1 MPVAG
6 WKVRIKSKPS
16 LSKQVGV
23 RETDHSASVIFIA
36 RNSDADCAIV
46 FFVAT
51 NLPKNS
57 RRDPVGIF

>member
-1 MPVAG
+1 M
-6 WKVRIKSKPS
+6 RIKSKPS

-23 RETDHSASVIFIA
+23 KETDHGASVKYI
-36 RNSDADCAIV
+36 DADFAIV

-51 NLPKNS
+51 NFPKNS

>member
-1 MPVAG
+1 MPAAG

-23 RETDHSASVIFIA
+23 KETDHGSSVKYI
-36 RNSDADCAIV
+36 DADFAIV

-51 NLPKNS
+51 NFPKNS